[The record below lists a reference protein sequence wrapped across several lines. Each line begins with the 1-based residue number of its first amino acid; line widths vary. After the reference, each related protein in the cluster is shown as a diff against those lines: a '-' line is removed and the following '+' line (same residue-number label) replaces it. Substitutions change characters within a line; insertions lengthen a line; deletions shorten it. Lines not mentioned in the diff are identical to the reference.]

1 MTTRTNGGAEAHAP
15 LPNTVDDR
23 NTATAEGVAAEG
35 VVAESVVAE
44 SVTASI
50 ASQSL
55 LEKFATPSLANPGLA
70 ENGKAENGKAENGKA
85 EAELEESCDKLTIIP
100 DVCYVLG
107 VAHDTDTGAGAVTLL
122 YNGPGRWMLE
132 AGAPMIKATR
142 QVVALTGILEA
153 IDHIREN
160 VVRAAHRNDDAQITV
175 VIRHDDIAAQD
186 TITHVFSNENVIN
199 SISCPT
205 KAMLMREILTGMVA
219 LTCDGIDVRLYLT
232 TDADIAEIDTFASAE
247 SRRAL
252 AIARS
257 RRAAQVV
264 TPFAAAL
271 RKKPLGATTPE
282 SLAHRRAARFFAAG
296 VKAATRANLTH
307 DGAQASEKAAP
318 SKTAK
323 KGLIANQKAEEI
335 SVPPAARG
343 VTAASPARPEDDAE
357 NFSVKSGRGVDKDR
371 KNTVRRTK
379 ARLTAPP
386 TTSSPATISMN
397 PYFIRGY
404 AMLLR

>member
-1 MTTRTNGGAEAHAP
+1 
-15 LPNTVDDR
+15 
-23 NTATAEGVAAEG
+23 
-35 VVAESVVAE
+35 
-44 SVTASI
+44 
-50 ASQSL
+50 
-55 LEKFATPSLANPGLA
+55 
-70 ENGKAENGKAENGKA
+70 
-85 EAELEESCDKLTIIP
+85 
-100 DVCYVLG
+100 
-107 VAHDTDTGAGAVTLL
+107 
-122 YNGPGRWMLE
+122 
-132 AGAPMIKATR
+132 MIKATR

-318 SKTAK
+318 SKTAPSKTDPSKTAK

>member
-55 LEKFATPSLANPGLA
+55 LEKFATPIANPGP
-70 ENGKAENGKAENGKA
+70 AENGKAENGKA